1 MNRDPTGRLGH
12 TSTKHNH
19 RPDYA
24 STTRGEGDVKARSKR
39 TLAVA
44 LTLALTAC
52 GSGAD
57 PVMTTTTTTP
67 PTTVEN
73 RGPTDGIQ
81 NIMELPALEPIDSGT
96 YFMDPD
102 LDPSTPLRVVY
113 EIPAEGW
120 SQWAGT
126 VKFGDKGHV
135 AVSIITVKNLVSDGC
150 RNHSHAD
157 PPIGPTV
164 DDLATALADLAPFQ
178 LTSPPK
184 DVTAYGY
191 DGKHLELTVP
201 ELEIDES
208 RDDRRFSECSGGQI
222 KSWVAA
228 FDTAPG
234 DAFYGY
240 TDSGYT
246 EEFWILDVEG
256 TRLVIAAERSASS
269 PQNDLD
275 ELLVILD
282 AIRIET

>member
-1 MNRDPTGRLGH
+1 VR
-12 TSTKHNH
+12 
-19 RPDYA
+19 
-24 STTRGEGDVKARSKR
+24 ARNKR

-44 LTLALTAC
+44 LTLVLTAC

-57 PVMTTTTTTP
+57 PATTTTTTTP
-67 PTTVEN
+67 PTTVGEP
-73 RGPTDGIQ
+73 GPTDGVQ
-81 NIMELPALEPIDSGT
+81 NIMELPALEPIDPGT

-102 LDPSTPLRVVY
+102 LDASTPLRVVY
-113 EIPAEGW
+113 EVPAEGW

-126 VKFGDKGHV
+126 VKFGDAGHV
-135 AVSIITVKNLVSDGC
+135 AVSIITVGNLVTDGC
-150 RNHSHAD
+150 RDHSHAD

-164 DDLATALADLAPFQ
+164 DDLATALTDLAPFQ
-178 LTSPPK
+178 VTSPPK

-191 DGKHLELTVP
+191 NGKHLELTVP
-201 ELEIDES
+201 DLAVDES
-208 RDDRRFSECSGGQI
+208 RDDRRFSECSGGQL
-222 KSWVAA
+222 KSWVAP
-228 FDTAPG
+228 FDTTEG

-256 TRLVIAAERSASS
+256 VRLVIAAERSAGS

-275 ELLVILD
+275 ELRVILD

>member
-1 MNRDPTGRLGH
+1 MNGKTTGRLSH
-12 TSTKHNH
+12 TTTKHSY

-24 STTRGEGDVKARSKR
+24 STTRGEGDVRARNKR
-39 TLAVA
+39 ILAVA

-57 PVMTTTTTTP
+57 PATTTTSP
-67 PTTVEN
+67 PTTVEDL
-73 RGPTDGIQ
+73 GPTDGIQ
-81 NIMELPALEPIDSGT
+81 NIMELPGLGPIDPGT

-113 EIPAEGW
+113 EVPADGW

-126 VKFGDKGHV
+126 VKFGDAGHV
-135 AVSIITVKNLVSDGC
+135 AVSIITVSNLVTDGC
-150 RNHSHAD
+150 RDHSHAD

-164 DDLATALADLAPFQ
+164 DDLASALTDLAPFHV
-178 LTSPPK
+178 TSSPK

-191 DGKHLELTVP
+191 NGKHLELTVP
-201 ELEIDES
+201 DLAVDES

-256 TRLVIAAERSASS
+256 TRLVIAAERSAGS

-275 ELLVILD
+275 ELRAILD